1 MNGIPIEHGMMLA
14 AILFVIGLAGVI
26 ARRNMLF
33 LLISL
38 EIMLNAA
45 ALAFIVAGQHLGQPD
60 GQVMF
65 ILILTLAAAE
75 VSLGLGLLLQLRHRH
90 KTLDVDAVS
99 EMHG

>member
-1 MNGIPIEHGMMLA
+1 MSGIPIEHGMALA
-14 AILFVIGLAGVI
+14 AILFVIGLVGLV

-38 EIMLNAA
+38 EIMMNAA
-45 ALAFIVAGQHLGQPD
+45 ALAFIVAGQHWGQPD

-75 VSLGLGLLLQLRHRH
+75 VSIGLGLLLQVRHRY
-90 KTLDVDAVS
+90 KSLDVDAVS
-99 EMHG
+99 EMKG

>member
-1 MNGIPIEHGMMLA
+1 MSGIPITHGIALA
-14 AILFVIGLAGVI
+14 AILFVIGLAGVV

-38 EIMLNAA
+38 EIMTNAA
-45 ALAFIVAGQHLGQPD
+45 ALAFVVVGQYWTQPD

-75 VSLGLGLLLQLRHRH
+75 VSVGLGFLLQLNHRY
-90 KTLDVDAVS
+90 KSLDVDAAS
-99 EMHG
+99 EMKG